1 MSFSFLTKDD
11 AALLLPFLKKKL
23 FHAGSILIDEGQ
35 VPSCCWLL
43 VTGRLLV
50 KKQTTY
56 PGRFVTIALLDP
68 GAIVGEQLLAESI
81 GHTTTVTALDDVELL
96 ELSSRS
102 WEDFVRAHPEA
113 AVRFLRYVLGIS
125 SLRLQGATRRLAD
138 LL

>member
-11 AALLLPFLKKKL
+11 AALLLPFLEKKL

-35 VPSCCWLL
+35 APSHFWLL

-50 KKQTTY
+50 KKNTTY

-68 GAIVGEQLLAESI
+68 GAVVGEQLLAESI
-81 GHTTTVTALDDVELL
+81 GHTTTVTALDEVELL
-96 ELSSRS
+96 ELSAQS
-102 WEDFVRAHPEA
+102 WEDFVRSHPEA

-125 SLRLQGATRRLAD
+125 GLRLQGATKRLAE